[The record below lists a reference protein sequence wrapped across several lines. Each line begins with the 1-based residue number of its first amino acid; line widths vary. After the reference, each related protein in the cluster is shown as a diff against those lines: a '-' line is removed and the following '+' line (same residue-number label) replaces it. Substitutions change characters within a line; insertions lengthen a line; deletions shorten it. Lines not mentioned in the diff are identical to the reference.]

1 MYKLSFYVPV
11 SHAEVLKQALFEQG
25 AGRIGD
31 YDNCAWQVLGEGQ
44 FRPLAG
50 SEPFLGSTGEIQQ
63 VAEYKIEMVCADDLI
78 KSVVQTLLTFHPYQ
92 QPAYEVYKILSIADL
107 P

>member
-11 SHAEVLKQALFEQG
+11 SHAEQLKQALFEQG

-31 YDNCAWQVLGEGQ
+31 YDNCSWQVLGEGQ

-50 SEPFLGSTGEIQQ
+50 SEPYLGNIGEIQQ
-63 VAEYKIEMVCADDLI
+63 VAEYKIEMVCADELI
-78 KSVVQTLLTFHPYQ
+78 KTVVQTLLACHPYQ
-92 QPAYEVYKILSIADL
+92 QPAYEVYKILGVTDL